1 MRGGEAI
8 IESLK
13 NMGVETIF
21 GYPGG
26 QTIPFYDMLY
36 DADINH
42 ILVGHEQAAAHA
54 ADGFARAS
62 GKVGVCLATSGPG
75 ATNLVTGIATSFMD
89 SSPIVAI
96 TGQVPT
102 NLIGNDAFQ
111 EADIMGITMPITKHS
126 FQLRDPN
133 LIPAIVKSSF
143 EIAASGRPGPVL
155 IDVPKEVQEGELS
168 TFDDS
173 LIQTPGY
180 NPTLNGNIKQ
190 IKKAVDLIKESD
202 RPMILVGAGVILAN
216 ACDELNEFAHLINA
230 PVMTSL
236 LGKGAI
242 DETSDLSLGMLG
254 MHGKKVSNDTIN
266 ECDLLIAIGIR
277 FSDRTT
283 GKIENFI
290 PNSKLIHIDI
300 DPAEIGKN
308 VDVDLPIVGDANNI
322 LQSFNKL
329 LKDYKVSDNVNAW
342 TNKII
347 KRKYELMPRVTYED
361 IPLKPQSVI
370 KEISEVLTP
379 DSILT
384 TDVGQN
390 QMWAAHFYNT
400 QKPRKFIS
408 SGGLGT
414 MGFGFPSAIGAKVAC
429 PDDVVVSLNGDGGFL
444 MTCQELATVREYDI
458 PVIVVVLEN
467 RTLGMVYQWQN
478 LLYNGR
484 YSETKLGTSPD
495 FIKLAES
502 FGVDAV
508 KVEKSGE
515 TKQAL
520 KNAIKDNESILI
532 DIVIDP
538 DEFLPMLPPGA
549 GINEMI
555 GEYKLEKDV
564 IWMKKYHIISTL
576 VENKPGVLQKVAG
589 LFRRRDFNIDSIT
602 VGSSE
607 VEGLARMI
615 ITVNVDEKIL
625 EQVTKQLNK
634 LVDVIKIKDITDNSV
649 KRELCLIKVDIR
661 DEKARSEIIQYVDI
675 FRGGIVDVTE
685 ETLII
690 EITGDIDKIDAFI
703 SLLKGYGIKKISRTG
718 LTAMARGI

>member
-36 DADINH
+36 DSDINH
-42 ILVGHEQAAAHA
+42 ILVRHEQAAAHA

-102 NLIGNDAFQ
+102 HLIGNDAFQ
-111 EADIMGITMPITKHS
+111 EADIIGITMPIVKHS
-126 FQLRDPN
+126 FQPKDPN
-133 LIPAIVKSSF
+133 LLPSIIKTSF
-143 EIAASGRPGPVL
+143 DIAARGRPGPVL
-155 IDVPKEVQEGELS
+155 IDVPKEVQEGEL
-168 TFDDS
+168 TGFDDN

-180 NPTLNGNIKQ
+180 NPTLKGNPRQ
-190 IKKAVDLIKESD
+190 IKKAYELIKEAK
-202 RPMILVGAGVILAN
+202 RPLVLAGAGVILSN
-216 ACDELNEFAHLINA
+216 ACKEFNEFVHLINA

-242 DETSDLSLGMLG
+242 NEHDELALGMLG
-254 MHGKKVSNDTIN
+254 MHGRKVSNDSVN
-266 ECDLLIAIGIR
+266 ECDLLIAIGTR

-283 GKIENFI
+283 GRLDSFV
-290 PNSKLIHIDI
+290 PDSKVIHIDI

-308 VDVDLPIVGDANNI
+308 VGVDLPIVGDAKNI
-322 LQSFNKL
+322 LKSLNDLFNG
-329 LKDYKVSDNVNAW
+329 YKVSNDVNAW
-342 TNKII
+342 TDKI
-347 KRKYELMPRVTYED
+347 KQRKVDLLPRVTYD
-361 IPLKPQSVI
+361 DVPLKPQSVI
-370 KEISEVLTP
+370 KEISEVLTA

-390 QMWAAHFYNT
+390 QMWAAHFYDT

-429 PDDVVVSLNGDGGFL
+429 PEDPVVSLNGDGGFL
-444 MTCQELATVREYDI
+444 MVCQELATVYDYDL
-458 PVIVVVLEN
+458 PVIAIVLEN
-467 RTLGMVYQWQN
+467 RTLGMVYQWQS

-484 YSETKLGTSPD
+484 HSQTMFKDSPD
-495 FIKLAES
+495 FVKLAES
-502 FGVDAV
+502 FGVNAV
-508 KVEKSGE
+508 CVEKPGE
-515 TKQAL
+515 TKEVL
-520 KNAIKDNESILI
+520 KSAIKDNEAILI
-532 DIVIDP
+532 NVVVDS
-538 DEFLPMLPPGA
+538 EEALPMLPPGA

-564 IWMKKYHIISTL
+564 I
-576 VENKPGVLQKVAG
+576 
-589 LFRRRDFNIDSIT
+589 
-602 VGSSE
+602 
-607 VEGLARMI
+607 
-615 ITVNVDEKIL
+615 
-625 EQVTKQLNK
+625 
-634 LVDVIKIKDITDNSV
+634 
-649 KRELCLIKVDIR
+649 
-661 DEKARSEIIQYVDI
+661 
-675 FRGGIVDVTE
+675 
-685 ETLII
+685 
-690 EITGDIDKIDAFI
+690 
-703 SLLKGYGIKKISRTG
+703 
-718 LTAMARGI
+718 